1 MKLLQ
6 LGIASLP
13 FIDACV
19 SFNAEERSHFTDTI
33 GVLLILAP
41 HLSQF
46 MTTFTAGEVNLES
59 SPAEEV
65 DVVVL
70 GARGRAR
77 RASARPL
84 SLNLIVGGATA
95 TNVAY
100 GQNLAVARR
109 PLDARTPRR
118 PPLLC
123 PLHVDSS
130 RPVCATAAVL

>member
-19 SFNAEERSHFTDTI
+19 SFNAEERTNFTDTI
-33 GVLLILAP
+33 GALLILAP

-46 MTTFTAGEVNLES
+46 MTTFTAGQVNLEP
-59 SPAEEV
+59 SPAAEV

-95 TNVAY
+95 TNVA
-100 GQNLAVARR
+100 
-109 PLDARTPRR
+109 
-118 PPLLC
+118 
-123 PLHVDSS
+123 
-130 RPVCATAAVL
+130 

>member
-19 SFNAEERSHFTDTI
+19 SVNAEERPHFTDTI

-46 MTTFTAGEVNLES
+46 MTTLTAGQVNLEPS
-59 SPAEEV
+59 LAEEF

-70 GARGRAR
+70 RAGARGRAR
-77 RASARPL
+77 RASA
-84 SLNLIVGGATA
+84 
-95 TNVAY
+95 
-100 GQNLAVARR
+100 
-109 PLDARTPRR
+109 
-118 PPLLC
+118 
-123 PLHVDSS
+123 
-130 RPVCATAAVL
+130 